1 MLFLKLLLVAY
12 LIVSALAVLLAFAA
26 IDSRP
31 LRIAFIV
38 IGVAMPLLCAYAL
51 ISNIWS
57 EKRVP
62 RFDEEMAGIED
73 DIEIERIKL
82 FGGEKTC
89 PSFSERWEKAYKLY
103 VESLVK
109 TTYDKIISIKQVV
122 FPRAA

>member
-1 MLFLKLLLVAY
+1 MFLKLLLVAY
-12 LIVSALAVLLAFAA
+12 LIVSVLAVLLAFAA

-31 LRIAFIV
+31 LRIAFIF
-38 IGVAMPLLCAYAL
+38 IGVAMPLICAFAVV
-51 ISNIWS
+51 STIWS

-73 DIEIERIKL
+73 DIEMERIKL
-82 FGGEKTC
+82 FGGEKTS
-89 PSFSERWEKAYKLY
+89 PSFSQRWEKAYKLY

-109 TTYDKIISIKQVV
+109 TTYDKIVSINKHGV